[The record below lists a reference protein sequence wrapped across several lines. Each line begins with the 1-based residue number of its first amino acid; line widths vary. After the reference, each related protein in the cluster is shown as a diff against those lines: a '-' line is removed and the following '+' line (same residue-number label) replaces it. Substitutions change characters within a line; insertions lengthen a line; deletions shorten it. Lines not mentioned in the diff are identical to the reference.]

1 MGGATETSHDQ
12 QTHTEVASEPPRE
25 PDYADP
31 GMVGLSLVIAVA
43 IAGVAIVARNAT
55 MRQDSSHEHQI
66 DVHHAD
72 VRAAQPASVTDVVT
86 VQDDDEAP
94 TEDPIETPT
103 VKDVEPP
110 VVEEAKTVGIFDRF
124 REALGKTRNAL
135 QGRLDTIF
143 GREIDDALF
152 EDLEEALLSADVGV
166 QTTERVIARVRE
178 AAKSGDSDPNALRAA
193 MKGEMRAILD
203 GVDSSWSRPAAGPW
217 VILVVGVNGSGKT
230 TTIGKLAARLK
241 RSGKTVLLAA
251 ADTYRAAAAEQLTV
265 WAERA
270 DVEIVAH
277 KEGADP
283 GAVVYDAMS
292 AATSKNIDV
301 VIIDTAG
308 RLQTQKPLMQ
318 QLSKIRR
325 VIQKRV
331 EDGPHETLLVL
342 DGTIGQNGLSQAQ
355 KFNDATPLTGVAIT
369 KLDGTAK
376 GGMVLTV
383 AAEMALPV
391 KLVGIGEQ
399 VDDLKDFDA
408 AAFVDA
414 LA

>member
-1 MGGATETSHDQ
+1 MPGGIETNHQ
-12 QTHTEVASEPPRE
+12 LQTHTEVAAPLPRE

-31 GMVGLSLVIAVA
+31 GVVGLSLVLAVA
-43 IAGVAIVARNAT
+43 LAGVAVVARNAT
-55 MRQDSSHEHQI
+55 APTDPVQIHQDPPTTAPPDPVQARPGPDAIEDPTDEVPTS
-66 DVHHAD
+66 
-72 VRAAQPASVTDVVT
+72 PALPVSEV
-86 VQDDDEAP
+86 EAP
-94 TEDPIETPT
+94 AE
-103 VKDVEPP
+103 VAPP
-110 VVEEAKTVGIFDRF
+110 VGVFDRF

-135 QGRLDTIF
+135 QGRLDAIF
-143 GREIDDALF
+143 GRAVDETLF
-152 EDLEEALLSADVGV
+152 EDLEEALLGADVGV
-166 QTTERVIARVRE
+166 KTTERIIGKVRE
-178 AAKSGDSDPNALRAA
+178 VAQAGDTDAQHLRDA
-193 MKGEMRAILD
+193 MKAEMRAILD
-203 GVDSSWSRPAAGPW
+203 GVEGTWSAPVEGPW

-230 TTIGKLAARLK
+230 TTIGKFAARLK

-251 ADTYRAAAAEQLTV
+251 GDTYRAAAAEQLAV

-270 DVEIVAH
+270 EVEIVAH

-292 AATSKNIDV
+292 AATSRGIDV

-308 RLQTQKPLMQ
+308 RLQTQKPLME
-318 QLSKIRR
+318 QLSKTRR

-331 EDGPHETLLVL
+331 PDGPHETLLVL

-383 AAEMALPV
+383 AAEMSLPI

-399 VDDLKDFDA
+399 IDDLKDFDA

>member
-1 MGGATETSHDQ
+1 MPGGRETSHDL
-12 QTHTEVASEPPRE
+12 QTHTEVPSVPRE

-31 GMVGLSLVIAVA
+31 SMVGLSLVLAVA
-43 IAGVAIVARNAT
+43 LTGVVWMARNAT
-55 MRQDSSHEHQI
+55 APK
-66 DVHHAD
+66 HHGGLHL
-72 VRAAQPASVTDVVT
+72 V
-86 VQDDDEAP
+86 EAP
-94 TEDPIETPT
+94 VAVPRVEATPEPEPAHAETVPP
-103 VKDVEPP
+103 VSPPVALEPPVEPP
-110 VVEEAKTVGIFDRF
+110 VVEPVGILDRF
-124 REALGKTRNAL
+124 REALGKTRHAL
-135 QGRLDTIF
+135 QGQLDTIF
-143 GREIDDALF
+143 GRAVDESLF
-152 EDLEEALLSADVGV
+152 EDLEEALLGADVGV
-166 QTTERVIARVRE
+166 VTAGRIIDKVRE
-178 AAKSGDSDPNALRAA
+178 VAKAGDAEPQALRSA
-193 MKGEMRAILD
+193 MKREMRAILD
-203 GVDSSWSRPAAGPW
+203 GVDSSWKMPADGPW

-241 RSGKTVLLAA
+241 RSGKTVVLAA
-251 ADTYRAAAAEQLTV
+251 ADTYRAAAAEQLTI

-270 DVEIVAH
+270 DVEIVSL

-292 AATSKNIDV
+292 SAASKGTDV
-301 VIIDTAG
+301 VIVDTAG
-308 RLQTQKPLMQ
+308 RLQTQKPLME

-331 EDGPHETLLVL
+331 ADGPHETLLVL
-342 DGTIGQNGLSQAQ
+342 DGTIGQNGLSQAV
-355 KFNDATPLTGVAIT
+355 KFNEATPLTGVAIT

-383 AAEMALPV
+383 AAEMSLPV